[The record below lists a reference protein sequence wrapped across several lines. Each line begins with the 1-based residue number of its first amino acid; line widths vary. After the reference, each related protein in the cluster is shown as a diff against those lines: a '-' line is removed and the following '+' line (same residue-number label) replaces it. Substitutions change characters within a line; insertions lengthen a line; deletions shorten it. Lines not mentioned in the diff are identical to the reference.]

1 MNATMIDM
9 ELIKADTLTADALE
23 IGDLIGI
30 DDEILEVISIEDDST
45 GDNYTIEVI
54 NDYGEKE
61 LLQLY
66 FDEEVDLYVSVE

>member
-1 MNATMIDM
+1 MIDM
-9 ELIKADTLTADALE
+9 ELIKADTLNADALE

-66 FDEEVDLYVSVE
+66 FDDEVDLYVPVE

>member
-9 ELIKADTLTADALE
+9 ELIKADTLSADALE
-23 IGDLIGI
+23 VGDLIGME
-30 DDEILEVISIEDDST
+30 DEILEIISIEDDST

-66 FDEEVDLYVSVE
+66 FDDEVDLYVPVE

>member
-1 MNATMIDM
+1 MIDM
-9 ELIKADTLTADALE
+9 ELIKADTLSADALE
-23 IGDLIGI
+23 VGDLIGI
-30 DDEILEVISIEDDST
+30 EDEILEIISIEDDST

-66 FDEEVDLYVSVE
+66 FDDEVDLYVPVE

>member
-1 MNATMIDM
+1 MIDM

-23 IGDLIGI
+23 VGDLIGI
-30 DDEILEVISIEDDST
+30 DHEILEVISIEDDST